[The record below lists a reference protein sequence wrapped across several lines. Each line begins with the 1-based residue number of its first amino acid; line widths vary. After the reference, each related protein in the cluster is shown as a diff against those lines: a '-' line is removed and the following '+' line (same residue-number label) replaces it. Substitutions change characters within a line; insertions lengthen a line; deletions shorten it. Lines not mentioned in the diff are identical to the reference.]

1 MKASIPKE
9 SGNNGL
15 LFASV
20 AFSHLCSKK
29 PIDDVWAHFYTQ
41 HMELSKLVG
50 GHLPGLISPVP
61 SNVVGIWPNE
71 PASSQCLLLSV
82 TGHN

>member
-1 MKASIPKE
+1 MQASIPKE

-29 PIDDVWAHFYTQ
+29 PIDDVWALFYTQ
-41 HMELSKLVG
+41 HHGTV
-50 GHLPGLISPVP
+50 
-61 SNVVGIWPNE
+61 
-71 PASSQCLLLSV
+71 
-82 TGHN
+82 